1 MADHNFCDEL
11 RSTKEFFDRSTRC
24 FDESNSAFTP
34 IPEGYTVAQHVAHTA
49 QTVDWFLE
57 GAFSPKGMDTD
68 FEKHVADAR
77 KVTSLKAAR
86 AWLDRSFA
94 AAISKLDQTPMSD
107 LMKPIAPGIMGG
119 APRMAIVGGI
129 VDHTAHHRGALTVY
143 ARLAGRTPA
152 MPYMEV

>member
-1 MADHNFCDEL
+1 MADHCLSLEL
-11 RSTKEFFDRSTRC
+11 KSTKEFFDRGTRC
-24 FDESNSAFTP
+24 FDEANSTFTP
-34 IPEGYTVAQHVAHTA
+34 FPEGYTVAQHVAHTA
-49 QTVDWFLE
+49 QTVDWFIE
-57 GAFSPKGMDTD
+57 GAFSPKGMDAD

-77 KVTSLKAAR
+77 KVTSLKDAR

-94 AAISKLDQTPMSD
+94 AAIAKLEQTPMSE

-143 ARLAGRTPA
+143 ARLAGKTPA